1 MLDRRTLATALV
13 LLLVP
18 AILDAQRTRRR
29 GDDANWDKIT
39 ATAAPTVLTVKEVEA
54 MDPIRH
60 LVAKR
65 RDLKLTDAQLAQLKA
80 MDDSSRARDAVLLAA
95 MDSLRREMR
104 PQGQMDDMQRL
115 RLQVVRNEFSATVV
129 KIRANYDADAAAA
142 LPALEES
149 QRAAAEALLAKQKA
163 EADKVV
169 QEKLGGRG
177 GGSAPSRR
185 P

>member
-1 MLDRRTLATALV
+1 MLDRRILTTGLV

-18 AILDAQRTRRR
+18 SILDAQRTRRR

-39 ATAAPTVLTVKEVEA
+39 DTAAPTVLTVKEVEA

-60 LVAKR
+60 LIAKR
-65 RDLKLTDAQLAQLKA
+65 RDLKLTDAQFAQLKA
-80 MDDSSRARDAVLLAA
+80 MDDSGKARDASLLAA

-115 RLQVVRNEFSATVV
+115 RLQVVRREFSATVV

-142 LPALEES
+142 LPTFEES
-149 QRAAAEALLAKQKA
+149 QRAAAEALLAKQKS
-163 EADKVV
+163 EADKVIE
-169 QEKLGGRG
+169 EKLGGRAG
-177 GGSAPSRR
+177 GGSAPTR